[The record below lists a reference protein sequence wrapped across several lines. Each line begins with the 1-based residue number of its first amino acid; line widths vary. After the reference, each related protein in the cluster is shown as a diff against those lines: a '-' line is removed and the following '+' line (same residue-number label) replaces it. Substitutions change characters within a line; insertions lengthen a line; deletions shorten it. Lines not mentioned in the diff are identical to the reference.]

1 MALSKLRFRSYKVL
15 PLVYDDSLSYYE
27 VLCKVVQKINEI
39 IDIYSDIEEA
49 IEEVRGYLDQL
60 ETMENNIS
68 TLITGLAELKQVVAD
83 NKTEAQSNLEKV
95 QALLQQAIDD
105 VQSNLD
111 TKADELQK
119 QISSNDVDI
128 ATLSAKIDSNKELT
142 DKDVEIINETLDS
155 LQKQIDALDTVNKT
169 YILQIQAWVQQELD
183 SYKEA
188 VNVDIVDLQFRV
200 KDIENRIKDLVVVDV
215 WNYPLNQR
223 VSLDVNN
230 DQLYK
235 DLGNALTEEQYA
247 SLGITAEEYAK
258 KELNA
263 MQYLRF
269 SRDLLHY
276 DWVYM
281 PVSGVRQEVS
291 NALTEIINYL
301 WETTTAEG
309 YAEAGL
315 TADEYAELGLD
326 NNAYRKYVF
335 AT

>member
-49 IEEVRGYLDQL
+49 VEEVRGYLDQL

-83 NKTEAQSNLEKV
+83 NKTEAQTNLEKV

-119 QISSNDVDI
+119 QINLNDVDI
-128 ATLSAKIDSNKELT
+128 TELGKKIDSNKELT

-169 YILQIQAWVQQELD
+169 YILQIQNWVREELD
-183 SYKEA
+183 DYREA
-188 VNVDIVDLQFRV
+188 VNVDIVDLQYRV
-200 KDIENRIKDLVVVDV
+200 KNIEDRINDLIVVDV
-215 WNYPLNQR
+215 WNYPLNSR
-223 VSLDVNN
+223 VTFDVNN

-235 DLGNALTEEQYA
+235 DLGNALTEEQYD
-247 SLGITAEEYAK
+247 SLGLTAEEYAK
-258 KELNA
+258 FDLNA

-315 TADEYAELGLD
+315 TADEYAELDLD